1 MTESINFPN
10 LGIHLEHVGQKIS
23 VFGFDIAYYGM
34 IIGIRCKSPLF
45 RHPAPYQYDT
55 HKSLKVTHSV
65 QKLFSLPF
73 FFIYF
78 YKIHF
83 NITTLYYLF

>member
-34 IIGIRCKSPLF
+34 IIGFGILAGILMAVKEAKR
-45 RHPAPYQYDT
+45 T
-55 HKSLKVTHSV
+55 
-65 QKLFSLPF
+65 
-73 FFIYF
+73 
-78 YKIHF
+78 
-83 NITTLYYLF
+83 

>member
-34 IIGIRCKSPLF
+34 IIGFGILAGILMAVKEAKRTKQNPETYYIWRSMRLF
-45 RHPAPYQYDT
+45 FP
-55 HKSLKVTHSV
+55 SSV
-65 QKLFSLPF
+65 PDF
-73 FFIYF
+73 
-78 YKIHF
+78 
-83 NITTLYYLF
+83 TM

>member
-34 IIGIRCKSPLF
+34 IIGFGRNFDGCKRGKADKAKPGDL
-45 RHPAPYQYDT
+45 
-55 HKSLKVTHSV
+55 L
-65 QKLFSLPF
+65 
-73 FFIYF
+73 
-78 YKIHF
+78 
-83 NITTLYYLF
+83 